1 MSVHTDPEVS
11 DPRPADSG
19 KFEPRKFDPSAPENN
34 IWYRQFYVWL
44 IIFLPLCAVS
54 ASFATLYIAAKNAPE
69 LAVDDYASI
78 QSFSEEQIN
87 RDRRAAELS
96 LSAILS
102 VADSEDNSG
111 DFPVEIELQANDDFL
126 WPDTI
131 FVRVVHS
138 TKGILD
144 AGAEFTGMLGRYT
157 GSIALPNGAYD
168 IHLEDT
174 DRNWRLSTRV
184 NGQPQQIVL
193 EAFRVTSQNKSTP

>member
-1 MSVHTDPEVS
+1 MSALTDPAITDPESV
-11 DPRPADSG
+11 
-19 KFEPRKFDPSAPENN
+19 EPGKFDPSAPENN

-78 QSFSEEQIN
+78 QSFSEAQMD

-102 VADSEDNSG
+102 VAEAEDSSG

-144 AGAEFTGMLGRYT
+144 SSAEFTGMLGRYT
-157 GSIALPNGAYD
+157 GSIALPKGAYD

-184 NGQPQQIVL
+184 NGQPPQIVL
-193 EAFRVTSQNKSTP
+193 EAFRANSQSKSTP

>member
-1 MSVHTDPEVS
+1 MTAYTDTATS
-11 DPRPADSG
+11 DPGPVDPG
-19 KFEPRKFDPSAPENN
+19 KFDPSAPENN

-44 IIFLPLCAVS
+44 IIFLPLCAVT

-102 VADSEDNSG
+102 VADPEGNSG
-111 DFPVEIELQANDDFL
+111 DFPVEIDLQANDDFL

-144 AGAEFTGMLGRYT
+144 SSAEFTGMLGRYT
-157 GSIALPNGAYD
+157 GSIALPKGAYD

-184 NGQPQQIVL
+184 NGRPQQIVL
-193 EAFRVTSQNKSTP
+193 EAFRATSQNSNTP